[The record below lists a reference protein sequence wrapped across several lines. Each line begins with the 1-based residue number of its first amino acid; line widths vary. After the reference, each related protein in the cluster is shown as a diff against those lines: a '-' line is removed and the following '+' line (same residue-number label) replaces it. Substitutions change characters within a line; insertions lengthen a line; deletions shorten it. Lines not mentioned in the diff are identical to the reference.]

1 MIINEKQHPNDPIV
15 GCEYVFP
22 GDIDAETRIGSNRIS
37 VTLVTGKTW
46 HPVYFTPGSTILT
59 TQESMPPSRR
69 LIESKYEMKIPG
81 GSADMTA
88 ELNRICGRSIV
99 LKLTFESGSAI
110 ICGGKNRKLMLL
122 ASVTLSTQKGNVLG
136 FEYKSTKDFKWL
148 NQ

>member
-22 GDIDAETRIGSNRIS
+22 GDIESEMRIGSNKIS

-46 HPVYFTPGSTILT
+46 HPVYFTPGSALLT
-59 TQESMPPSRR
+59 TQESMPPSGR
-69 LIESKYEMKIPG
+69 LIESKFEMKIPG
-81 GSADMTA
+81 GSAELLA

-99 LKLTFESGSAI
+99 LKLTFENGSAI
-110 ICGGKNRKLMLL
+110 ICGGKNRKLRLL
-122 ASVTLSTQKGNVLG
+122 ASATLNTQSGNIVG
-136 FEYKSTKDFKWL
+136 FVYKSMKDFMWL